1 MQSDHYST
9 AVRAFIK
16 AQSEMGKA
24 AKSAKNPFH
33 KSVYA
38 PLDVVID
45 TVLPPFN
52 NNGFALM
59 QVGGADE
66 YGHFVSTQLIHENGQ
81 TFECKIYVP
90 SQTYDKTQGKAMPI
104 DMQGLGSAITYAKRY
119 GIHALTGLSTED
131 DDGNR
136 ATGRVRNM
144 DAAHD
149 QAVREERE
157 ELAVNPPSA
166 SSPGGS
172 GFATTANAP
181 ANPGGSGFGMTA
193 NAPADDIPWPEPED
207 QRWQDWMMRIK
218 TQVSKMTATWQIKKL
233 GEKENDNLKSLRQF
247 KNEWANELIAYID
260 VRWDL
265 LNNGER

>member
-1 MQSDHYST
+1 MQSENYST

-38 PLDVVID
+38 PLDEVID

-66 YGHFVSTQLIHENGQ
+66 YGQFVSTQLVHQNGQ
-81 TFECKIYVP
+81 TFQCKIYVP
-90 SQTYDKTQGKAMPI
+90 SQTYDKGQGKAMPI

-136 ATGRVRNM
+136 ATGRMRNM

-149 QAVREERE
+149 HAVRQERG
-157 ELAVNPPSA
+157 ELAHS

-172 GFATTANAP
+172 GFAMTANAP
-181 ANPGGSGFGMTA
+181 AN
-193 NAPADDIPWPEPED
+193 DIPWPEPED
-207 QRWQDWMMRIK
+207 PAKRWQDWMTSTK
-218 TQVSKMTATWQIKKL
+218 DKVSKMTATWQIKKL
-233 GEKENDNLKSLRQF
+233 GEKENDKLKSLRQF
-247 KNEWANELIAYID
+247 NNEWANELIAYID
-260 VRWDL
+260 VRWDQ

>member
-24 AKSAKNPFH
+24 AKTSKNPFH

-66 YGHFVSTQLIHENGQ
+66 YGHFVSTQLIHTNGQ

-90 SQTYDKTQGKAMPI
+90 SQTYDKAQGKAMPI

-149 QAVREERE
+149 QAVRQERE
-157 ELAVNPPSA
+157 ELAVHPPSS

-172 GFATTANAP
+172 GFAMTANAP
-181 ANPGGSGFGMTA
+181 AN
-193 NAPADDIPWPEPED
+193 DVPWPEPED
-207 QRWQDWMMRIK
+207 QRWQDWMTRIK
-218 TQVSKMTATWQIKKL
+218 NQVSKMSSTWQIKKL
-233 GEKENDNLKSLRQF
+233 GEKENDNLKSLRQY

-260 VRWDL
+260 VRWDQ